1 MNTHLFDGLGF
12 SPADILLPKDGTDMT
27 KWAVIACDQ
36 FTSEPEYWQAVEEQ
50 VGDAPSAYR
59 LILPEAHLND
69 ADVDGQIAAIN
80 ASMKKYLADGIFRT
94 YEDALIYVERTQTD
108 GRVRHGLIGKVDLD
122 CYDFT
127 PGSGALIRAT
137 EGTVLDRIP
146 PRVRVRKDAPIELP
160 HIMVLID
167 DPEKTV
173 IEPLTAGTDGMQP
186 VYDFELMQGG
196 GHIRAFLLNEAQK
209 AGVAAALNALKSPE
223 VQEAKYGLKDA
234 APLLYAMGDGN
245 HSLATAKQCFEDLKA
260 REGEAAYASPARY
273 ALVELV
279 NNHDDALQFE
289 PIHRV
294 VFGVD
299 PEDVMTAFFAA
310 HPGAHDGIG
319 EGHVIEYLFGG
330 GHGFVTVPDPEK
342 QLPVGTLQAF
352 LDEYLKAHE
361 AASVDYI
368 HDDDVVERLSMQKN
382 AIGFKLP
389 AMGKDQLFKTVM
401 ADGVLPRK
409 TFSMGHA
416 RDKRYYLEARKIK

>member
-69 ADVDGQIAAIN
+69 ADVDAQIAAIN

-160 HIMVLID
+160 HIM
-167 DPEKTV
+167 
-173 IEPLTAGTDGMQP
+173 AN
-186 VYDFELMQGG
+186 
-196 GHIRAFLLNEAQK
+196 R
-209 AGVAAALNALKSPE
+209 
-223 VQEAKYGLKDA
+223 
-234 APLLYAMGDGN
+234 
-245 HSLATAKQCFEDLKA
+245 
-260 REGEAAYASPARY
+260 
-273 ALVELV
+273 
-279 NNHDDALQFE
+279 
-289 PIHRV
+289 
-294 VFGVD
+294 
-299 PEDVMTAFFAA
+299 
-310 HPGAHDGIG
+310 
-319 EGHVIEYLFGG
+319 
-330 GHGFVTVPDPEK
+330 
-342 QLPVGTLQAF
+342 
-352 LDEYLKAHE
+352 
-361 AASVDYI
+361 
-368 HDDDVVERLSMQKN
+368 
-382 AIGFKLP
+382 
-389 AMGKDQLFKTVM
+389 
-401 ADGVLPRK
+401 
-409 TFSMGHA
+409 
-416 RDKRYYLEARKIK
+416 